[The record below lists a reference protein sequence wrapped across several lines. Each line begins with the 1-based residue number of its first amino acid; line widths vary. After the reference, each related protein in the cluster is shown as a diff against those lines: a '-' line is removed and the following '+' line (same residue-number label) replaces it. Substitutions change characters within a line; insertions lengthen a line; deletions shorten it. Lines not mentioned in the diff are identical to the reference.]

1 MVKYMQDN
9 LYSIKQVSKK
19 LNVSTSTVR
28 RQIKK
33 GLLKSVRVGNS
44 IRISEEEVDKYLKI
58 PGGGDNTVK
67 IPKKTT
73 PIKPLIKES
82 KSLKIPGSKH
92 VKYVIPGVS
101 SIEAETLEALMGDTI
116 ETEEIFSFLKE
127 EDYEKLHRMPSK
139 IVKENN
145 LSIKQSLIL
154 LFVEEGIHNLQTK
167 KQLLLELIHNDNA
180 LVLLPLPPHLFFNF
194 LEFIR
199 EGQIINT
206 DHIIPAH
213 LEEFK
218 ELIIDIDVIDPIELH
233 EKFQKAEII
242 VIDGMKTKG
251 GMMIRRNV
259 ANLIAQYINNI
270 KKIYFHNIPRLP
282 KDQNFA
288 LINDKNFLAKIVD
301 L

>member
-1 MVKYMQDN
+1 MQDN
-9 LYSIKQVSKK
+9 LYSIKQVARK

-28 RQIKK
+28 RQIKE
-33 GLLKSVRVGNS
+33 GLLKSIRVGNS
-44 IRISEEEVDKYLKI
+44 IRIPEEEVDRYLKM
-58 PGGGDNTVK
+58 PSDNNDTTKISEGATPVK
-67 IPKKTT
+67 PRV
-73 PIKPLIKES
+73 KES
-82 KSLKIPGSKH
+82 KSLEIPRSKH
-92 VKYVIPGVS
+92 VKYIIPGLS
-101 SIEAETLEALMGDTI
+101 SIEAETLEALLGDAI
-116 ETEEIFSFLKE
+116 EAEEIFSFLQDE
-127 EDYEKLHRMPSK
+127 NYEKLHRMLSK

-145 LSIKQSLIL
+145 LSIIQNLIL
-154 LFVEEGIHNLQTK
+154 LFIEEGIYNLQTK
-167 KQLLLELIHNDNA
+167 KQLLLDLIHNENA

-194 LEFIR
+194 LEFLH

-206 DHIIPAH
+206 DQFVPPH

-218 ELIIDIDVIDPIELH
+218 ELIIDIDIIDPIKLH
-233 EKFQKAEII
+233 EKFQKVEII
-242 VIDGMKTKG
+242 IIDGMKTKG
-251 GMMIRRNV
+251 GVMIRRNV

>member
-1 MVKYMQDN
+1 MQDN
-9 LYSIKQVSKK
+9 LYSIKQAAKK
-19 LNVSTSTVR
+19 LNISTSTIR
-28 RQIKK
+28 RQISK
-33 GLLKSVRVGNS
+33 GSLKSVRIGNS
-44 IRISEEEVDKYLKI
+44 IRIPEEEINKYLKI
-58 PGGGDNTVK
+58 PSNIDNTIKIARETASVK
-67 IPKKTT
+67 PPTSEPKNLEIPRSKH
-73 PIKPLIKES
+73 IKYI
-82 KSLKIPGSKH
+82 IPGL
-92 VKYVIPGVS
+92 S
-101 SIEAETLEALMGDTI
+101 SIEAETLEAIMGDAI
-116 ETEEIFSFLKE
+116 EAEEIFSFLQE
-127 EDYEKLHRMPSK
+127 ENYEKLHRMLNR

-154 LFVEEGIHNLQTK
+154 LFIEEGVQNLQTK
-167 KQLLLELIHNDNA
+167 KQLLLDLLHNDNA

-194 LEFIR
+194 IEFLR

-206 DHIIPAH
+206 DNIIPPH

-218 ELIIDIDVIDPIELH
+218 GLIIDIDVIDPIGLH

-242 VIDGMKTKG
+242 IIDGMKTKG
-251 GMMIRRNV
+251 GVMIRRNV

-270 KKIYFHNIPRLP
+270 KKIYFHNIPHLP

>member
-1 MVKYMQDN
+1 MQDN

-28 RQIKK
+28 RQIKE
-33 GLLKSVRVGNS
+33 GLLKSVKIGNS
-44 IRISEEEVDKYLKI
+44 IRIPEEEVDKYLNI
-58 PGGGDNTVK
+58 PRDDDSTVK
-67 IPKKTT
+67 IPKEAT
-73 PIKPLIKES
+73 PVKPQAKGF
-82 KSLKIPGSKH
+82 KSLEIPRSKYVKYIIPGL
-92 VKYVIPGVS
+92 S
-101 SIEAETLEALMGDTI
+101 SIEAETLEALLGDAI
-116 ETEEIFSFLKE
+116 EADEIFLFLRE
-127 EDYEKLHRMPSK
+127 ENYEKLHRMLSR

-154 LFVEEGIHNLQTK
+154 LFIEEGIYNLQTK
-167 KQLLLELIHNDNA
+167 RQLLLDLIHNDNA

-194 LEFIR
+194 LEFLR

-206 DHIIPAH
+206 DYIIPPH

-218 ELIIDIDVIDPIELH
+218 ELIINIDVIDPIELH

-259 ANLIAQYINNI
+259 ANLTAQYINSI
-270 KKIYFHNIPRLP
+270 KKIYFHNIPHLP
-282 KDQNFA
+282 KDQNFT
-288 LINDKNFLAKIVD
+288 LITDKNFMAKIVD